1 MTTTFLL
8 NDFYSIQS
16 SLLTDGNKL
25 VSEII
30 LNKNHPIFNGH
41 FEQMPVVPGVCQ
53 TQIIMELLQLHLEK
67 SLMLRNGDNIKFLA
81 MIIPTQVD
89 KITVEI
95 NYKIESESISV
106 DAKLWAETITFTKF
120 KGTFIII

>member
-53 TQIIMELLQLHLEK
+53 TQITMELLQLHLEK

>member
-16 SLLTDGNKL
+16 SQLTDGNKL

-41 FEQMPVVPGVCQ
+41 FEQMPVAPGVCQ
-53 TQIIMELLQLHLEK
+53 TQIIMELLQLHLKK
-67 SLMLRNGDNIKFLA
+67 SLMLQKGDNIKFLA

-95 NYKIESESISV
+95 SFKIESESISV

>member
-16 SLLTDGNKL
+16 SQLSEGDKFI
-25 VSEII
+25 SEII
-30 LNKNHPIFNGH
+30 LNKKHPIFNGH

-53 TQIIMELLQLHLEK
+53 TQIITELLQLHLK
-67 SLMLRNGDNIKFLA
+67 KILMLQKGDNIKFLA
-81 MIIPTQVD
+81 MIIPTQID

-95 NYKIESESISV
+95 SFKIESESISV

>member
-16 SLLTDGNKL
+16 SQLTDGNKL

-53 TQIIMELLQLHLEK
+53 TQIIMEILQLHLKK
-67 SLMLRNGDNIKFLA
+67 SLMLQKGDNIKFLA

-95 NYKIESESISV
+95 SFKIESESISV

>member
-16 SLLTDGNKL
+16 SQLSEGDKFI
-25 VSEII
+25 SEII
-30 LNKNHPIFNGH
+30 LNKKHPIFNGH

-53 TQIIMELLQLHLEK
+53 TQIIMELLQLHLKK
-67 SLMLRNGDNIKFLA
+67 SLMLQKGDNIKFLA

-95 NYKIESESISV
+95 SFKIESESISV

>member
-1 MTTTFLL
+1 M
-8 NDFYSIQS
+8 
-16 SLLTDGNKL
+16 
-25 VSEII
+25 
-30 LNKNHPIFNGH
+30 
-41 FEQMPVVPGVCQ
+41 
-53 TQIIMELLQLHLEK
+53 LQK
-67 SLMLRNGDNIKFLA
+67 GDNIKFLA

-95 NYKIESESISV
+95 SFKIESESISV

>member
-16 SLLTDGNKL
+16 SQLTDGNKL

-53 TQIIMELLQLHLEK
+53 TQIIMELLQLHLKK
-67 SLMLRNGDNIKFLA
+67 SLMLQKGDNIKFLA

-95 NYKIESESISV
+95 SFKIESESISV

>member
-1 MTTTFLL
+1 MTTSFLL

-16 SLLTDGNKL
+16 SQLSEGDKFI
-25 VSEII
+25 SEII
-30 LNKNHPIFNGH
+30 LNKKHPIFNGH

-53 TQIIMELLQLHLEK
+53 TQIIMELLQLHLKK
-67 SLMLRNGDNIKFLA
+67 SLMLQKGDNIKFLA

-95 NYKIESESISV
+95 SFKIESESISV

>member
-16 SLLTDGNKL
+16 SQLSEGDKFI
-25 VSEII
+25 SEII
-30 LNKNHPIFNGH
+30 LNKKHPIFNGH

-53 TQIIMELLQLHLEK
+53 TQIIMELLQLHLKK
-67 SLMLRNGDNIKFLA
+67 SLMLQKGDNIKFLA
-81 MIIPTQVD
+81 MIIPTQID

-95 NYKIESESISV
+95 SFKIESESISV

>member
-16 SLLTDGNKL
+16 SQLTDGNKL

-53 TQIIMELLQLHLEK
+53 TQIIMELLQLHLKK
-67 SLMLRNGDNIKFLA
+67 SLMLQKGDNIKS
-81 MIIPTQVD
+81 
-89 KITVEI
+89 
-95 NYKIESESISV
+95 N
-106 DAKLWAETITFTKF
+106 TKR
-120 KGTFIII
+120 